1 MARIQDVINNLDPD
15 TASQVIEALR
25 NPGATAEGILSA
37 IRNFDVSDATDAV
50 KSFIEEKTTPSNI
63 ISQAGDFAL
72 EQANLPIGMSDLE
85 QVAGGDMSGILSQAG
100 DFILDQTNL
109 PINMSDVQNIASAA
123 KSEGITGAI
132 GVGADIALDAIK
144 NFGVEEGIKFA
155 INRGVPITTIVQL
168 SNLPGVGPEI
178 RKFGGEFRNLGSS
191 IFGARFSPTRILGI
205 NEPFG
210 KALDFGLDVLGI
222 GKKEE
227 EDEDPPPPVGGIN
240 IPNVIQTGGSDDQII
255 LTGGT
260 ADSSDDITVSNL
272 APIQPTGGGQDS
284 SQPDFPTGR
293 GNVVTSG
300 FRPPST
306 NVQQETQRISD
317 IMDRRRRGFSQ
328 GFNAGGLASIPKYLK
343 GR

>member
-1 MARIQDVINNLDPD
+1 
-15 TASQVIEALR
+15 
-25 NPGATAEGILSA
+25 
-37 IRNFDVSDATDAV
+37 
-50 KSFIEEKTTPSNI
+50 
-63 ISQAGDFAL
+63 
-72 EQANLPIGMSDLE
+72 MSDLE

-300 FRPPST
+300 FTPPST

-317 IMDRRRRGFSQ
+317 IMDRRRRGSSQ

>member
-25 NPGATAEGILSA
+25 NPSATAEGILSA

-63 ISQAGDFAL
+63 VSQAGDFAL
-72 EQANLPIGMSDLE
+72 EQANLPISMSDLE
-85 QVAGGDMSGILSQAG
+85 QFAGGDTSGILSQAG
-100 DFILDQTNL
+100 DFALEQANL
-109 PINMSDVQNIASAA
+109 PISMSDVQNIASAA
-123 KSEGITGAI
+123 KSEGITGAL
-132 GVGADIALDAIK
+132 GAGADIALDAMK
-144 NFGVEEGIKFA
+144 NLGIEQGIQYA
-155 INRGVPITTIVQL
+155 INAGVPITTIVQL

-178 RKFGGEFRNLGSS
+178 RKLGGEFRNLGSS
-191 IFGARFSPTRILGI
+191 IFGARYSPTRILGL

-210 KALDFGLDVLGI
+210 KALDFGLDILGI

-227 EDEDPPPPVGGIN
+227 EDEDPPPPVVTTTLPGPVGSGID
-240 IPNVIQTGGSDDQII
+240 PTAVKSTFTGGGGGADASRSDF
-255 LTGGT
+255 
-260 ADSSDDITVSNL
+260 
-272 APIQPTGGGQDS
+272 PTGGG
-284 SQPDFPTGR
+284 
-293 GNVVTSG
+293 NVVIGG
-300 FRPPST
+300 FTPPST

-317 IMDRRRRGFSQ
+317 IMDRRRRGSSQ

>member
-1 MARIQDVINNLDPD
+1 MARIQDVINNLDPG
-15 TASQVIEALR
+15 TASQVIEALQ

-72 EQANLPIGMSDLE
+72 EQANLPITMSDLE
-85 QVAGGDMSGILSQAG
+85 QVAGGDTSGIMSQAG
-100 DFILDQTNL
+100 DFALNQANL
-109 PINMSDVQNIASAA
+109 PITMSDVQNIASAA

-191 IFGARFSPTRILGI
+191 IFGARFSPTRILGL
-205 NEPFG
+205 NEPLG
-210 KALDFGLDVLGI
+210 KAFDFGLDVLGI

-227 EDEDPPPPVGGIN
+227 EDEDPPPPVVTTTTLPGPVGSGID
-240 IPNVIQTGGSDDQII
+240 PTAVKSTFTGGGGGADASRSDF
-255 LTGGT
+255 
-260 ADSSDDITVSNL
+260 
-272 APIQPTGGGQDS
+272 PTGGG
-284 SQPDFPTGR
+284 
-293 GNVVTSG
+293 NVVISG

-317 IMDRRRRGFSQ
+317 IMDRRSKGSSQ

>member
-25 NPGATAEGILSA
+25 NPGATAEGILGA

-72 EQANLPIGMSDLE
+72 EQANLPISMSDLE
-85 QVAGGDMSGILSQAG
+85 QVAGGDTSGIMSQAG
-100 DFILDQTNL
+100 EFALNQSNL
-109 PINMSDVQNIASAA
+109 PISMSDVQNIASAA
-123 KSEGITGAI
+123 KSEGITGAL
-132 GVGADIALDAIK
+132 GAGADIALDAIK
-144 NFGVEEGIKFA
+144 NFGVEQGIQYA
-155 INRGVPITTIVQL
+155 INAGVPITTIVTL

-178 RKFGGEFRNLGSS
+178 RKFGGEFRNLGSN
-191 IFGARFSPTRILGI
+191 IFGARFSPTRILGL

-210 KALDFGLDVLGI
+210 KVLDFGLDVLGI

-227 EDEDPPPPVGGIN
+227 EDEDPPPPVVTTTTPGPVGSGID
-240 IPNVIQTGGSDDQII
+240 P
-255 LTGGT
+255 T
-260 ADSSDDITVSNL
+260 AVKSTF
-272 APIQPTGGGQDS
+272 TGGGGGADAS
-284 SQPDFPTGR
+284 RRDFPTGG

-300 FRPPST
+300 FTPPST

-317 IMDRRRRGFSQ
+317 IMDRRRRGSSQ

>member
-25 NPGATAEGILSA
+25 NPSATAEGILSA

-63 ISQAGDFAL
+63 VSQAGDFAL
-72 EQANLPIGMSDLE
+72 EQANLPIS
-85 QVAGGDMSGILSQAG
+85 
-100 DFILDQTNL
+100 
-109 PINMSDVQNIASAA
+109 MSDVQNIASAA
-123 KSEGITGAI
+123 KSEGITGAL
-132 GVGADIALDAIK
+132 GAGADIALDAMK
-144 NFGVEEGIKFA
+144 NLGIEQGIQYA
-155 INRGVPITTIVQL
+155 INAGVPITTIVQL

-178 RKFGGEFRNLGSS
+178 RKLGGEFRNLGSS
-191 IFGARFSPTRILGI
+191 IFGARYSPTRILGL

-210 KALDFGLDVLGI
+210 KALDFGLDILGI

-227 EDEDPPPPVGGIN
+227 EDEDPPPPVVTTTLPGPVGSGID
-240 IPNVIQTGGSDDQII
+240 PTAVKSTFTGGGGGADASRSDF
-255 LTGGT
+255 
-260 ADSSDDITVSNL
+260 
-272 APIQPTGGGQDS
+272 PTGGG
-284 SQPDFPTGR
+284 
-293 GNVVTSG
+293 NVVIGG
-300 FRPPST
+300 FTPPST

>member
-1 MARIQDVINNLDPD
+1 MARIQDVINNLDPG

-37 IRNFDVSDATDAV
+37 IRDFDVSDATDAV

-85 QVAGGDMSGILSQAG
+85 QVASGDTSGIMSKAG

-144 NFGVEEGIKFA
+144 NLGVEEGIKFA

-227 EDEDPPPPVGGIN
+227 EDEDPPPPVVTTIRGPVGSGID
-240 IPNVIQTGGSDDQII
+240 PTAVKSTFTGGGGGADASRSDF
-255 LTGGT
+255 
-260 ADSSDDITVSNL
+260 
-272 APIQPTGGGQDS
+272 PTGGG
-284 SQPDFPTGR
+284 
-293 GNVVTSG
+293 NVVIGSSFT
-300 FRPPST
+300 PPST

-317 IMDRRRRGFSQ
+317 IMDRRRRGSSQ

>member
-85 QVAGGDMSGILSQAG
+85 QVASGDTSGIMSKAG

-144 NFGVEEGIKFA
+144 NFGV
-155 INRGVPITTIVQL
+155 
-168 SNLPGVGPEI
+168 
-178 RKFGGEFRNLGSS
+178 
-191 IFGARFSPTRILGI
+191 
-205 NEPFG
+205 
-210 KALDFGLDVLGI
+210 
-222 GKKEE
+222 
-227 EDEDPPPPVGGIN
+227 
-240 IPNVIQTGGSDDQII
+240 
-255 LTGGT
+255 
-260 ADSSDDITVSNL
+260 
-272 APIQPTGGGQDS
+272 
-284 SQPDFPTGR
+284 
-293 GNVVTSG
+293 
-300 FRPPST
+300 
-306 NVQQETQRISD
+306 
-317 IMDRRRRGFSQ
+317 
-328 GFNAGGLASIPKYLK
+328 
-343 GR
+343 